1 MDGLYHETYVKSGLT
16 PGRSAQRIMV
26 IVAMILMPF
35 LGIFS
40 ALFVLKKFQIIGLF
54 GWIIIDAILIYFVP
68 NKHVDY
74 EYIFVDGQIDFDRIV
89 AGNSRKTVMK
99 TDLEKVEKIAPESS
113 HVLDSF
119 QTAPLS
125 DFSSLDKE
133 DTHYIMV
140 IKSDKGMVRV
150 RFTPDEK
157 MLEMMKLKARSKI
170 EG

>member
-1 MDGLYHETYVKSGLT
+1 
-16 PGRSAQRIMV
+16 
-26 IVAMILMPF
+26 
-35 LGIFS
+35 
-40 ALFVLKKFQIIGLF
+40 
-54 GWIIIDAILIYFVP
+54 
-68 NKHVDY
+68 
-74 EYIFVDGQIDFDRIV
+74 
-89 AGNSRKTVMK
+89 MK

>member
-54 GWIIIDAILIYFVP
+54 GWIIIDAILIY
-68 NKHVDY
+68 VDY